1 MPQKKRCPNG
11 TRKNKKTGECDKREE
26 NDGKSKATQQTE
38 NTEMRP
44 TTYAMVDNAVSKRKK
59 CPNGTRRNKKTG
71 LCEDKDTKHKE
82 REARKVDK
90 ERIKDEKREAK
101 RKERETRKVKKQKL
115 TPTPEPS
122 LTPESSPTP
131 ESSLTPES
139 SPTPESIPTPESS
152 PTPEPIPTPESSPT
166 PELKLS
172 TSDTEFYR
180 KLNSYKKKIE
190 IETKMLEEQQQRN
203 IANLSINTKY
213 DFLYPHQD
221 DPFFNEKLMRKKEFY
236 DIMYTKEEKDV
247 EEFSEKMC
255 NQQLFE
261 LLPHQLFVRNFLSFN
276 TPYNSLLL
284 FHGLGTGKTCSAIT
298 VTEMM
303 RTYMNQL
310 GINKHIII
318 VASPNV
324 QTNFRMQLFNENK
337 LELINGLWNLDACTG
352 NKFLKE
358 INPINMRGLS
368 KEQVIKLIKRIIKQN
383 YYFMGAEQFANYIN
397 KITSRYED
405 KKSKIKHLQDVFSDR
420 MIVIDEVHNIRNIS
434 DKPTKKISTELLY
447 LVSNVDNLKLLLLTA
462 TPMFNTS
469 DEIIW
474 LLNLMNANDRR
485 PLLKITDV
493 FDSNGELKVNTETGE
508 NIGEQLLIQKSR
520 SYVSYLR
527 GENPYTFPF
536 KITPSMFMSE
546 NTLSDYIKPI
556 VQLNGKE
563 IVKHLK
569 FPDVCIT
576 NISEYQHK
584 LYSKVTQSIKR
595 IIPDMNTGL
604 GYQHLSL
611 PIQGLTITY
620 PSEDFDKSLING
632 TEFDYKKMV
641 GKVGLHRVMKYKKST
656 KRQFEYKQ
664 SVREMYGRIFH
675 TDVLSKYSA
684 KFSFICNKILNSEG
698 IVLVYSQ
705 YIDGGCLPFA
715 LALEELGFSRYGNDN
730 LFRVKP
736 TEQIDALTFKNTD
749 VKHKATYAMITGD
762 GLLSGSS
769 NNETEI
775 KALINKDNING
786 EKIKVVIISEA
797 GSEGIDLSYIRQ
809 VHIIDPWYNLGRI
822 EQIVGRAVRNCSHKL
837 LPFEKRNV
845 EIYLHA
851 TQLIDKEEEAVDM
864 YMYRLAEYKAIKIGK
879 ITRILKEN
887 AIDCIVNKNIALLNQ
902 EKLITLSSNN
912 IKINHTIGDKP
923 FTYVCDYMDNCKYEC
938 NFNKS
943 LIKDISYE
951 TYDDTYIT
959 LNVDIIINKIK
970 ELFKEGYCYKKDDIV
985 KRLTHI
991 KSYPRIQINSALSRL
1006 VNDNSEFI
1014 FDYYNNRGRVIN
1026 IGKYYLFNPIQ
1037 ITSKHIPSHE
1047 RNITRKTTSKKR
1059 IRIKL
1064 DENRTQKKIEI
1075 SKMLKKCNRELE
1087 KTYKSHI
1094 DVTSM
1099 EKEIDWYK
1107 VAGTFYE
1114 KNTKNNIID
1123 IDRKTYNI
1131 FVVKHMFA
1139 IMEYDTKII
1148 LLNYIFNN
1156 TPESDFEKILHTIVT
1171 NEMLILSK
1179 YIIIGNYKTDT
1190 NDYYT
1195 LQKDGNSNIYLVESK
1210 DTERREIGKD
1220 IIPKNRKMSS
1230 MLNTTIGFM
1239 GNFRKKSIVFKI
1251 KNTTKKETG
1260 FKPEQKGRAKL
1271 RKMLNDI
1278 LKITNTNYVYNN
1290 ATTKYISNS
1299 RELVIDLEILY
1310 RYYDYKNINEKH
1322 WFLSYEEILINKYFQ
1337 SK

>member
-1 MPQKKRCPNG
+1 MPPKKRCPKG
-11 TRKNKKTGECDKREE
+11 TRKNKKTGECEPKKISTPQDVTPPV
-26 NDGKSKATQQTE
+26 ATPQVTTPQDVTPQE
-38 NTEMRP
+38 IDNTQS
-44 TTYAMVDNAVSKRKK
+44 NA
-59 CPNGTRRNKKTG
+59 
-71 LCEDKDTKHKE
+71 
-82 REARKVDK
+82 
-90 ERIKDEKREAK
+90 
-101 RKERETRKVKKQKL
+101 
-115 TPTPEPS
+115 
-122 LTPESSPTP
+122 
-131 ESSLTPES
+131 
-139 SPTPESIPTPESS
+139 
-152 PTPEPIPTPESSPT
+152 
-166 PELKLS
+166 
-172 TSDTEFYR
+172 EFYR
-180 KLNSYKKKIE
+180 KLNNYKEKLE
-190 IETKMLEEQQQRN
+190 IETKLLEEEQERN

-236 DIMYTKEEKDV
+236 DIMYKKEEHDV
-247 EEFSEKMC
+247 EEYSEKMC
-255 NQQLFE
+255 NQQIFE

-383 YYFMGAEQFANYIN
+383 YYFMGPEQFANYIN
-397 KITSRYED
+397 KITSKYDDE
-405 KKSKIKHLQDVFSDR
+405 KSKIKHLQDVFSDR

-434 DKPTKKISTELLY
+434 DKPTKKISSELLY

-485 PLLKITDV
+485 PLLKINDI
-493 FDSNGELKVNTETGE
+493 FDNNNELKVDAETGE
-508 NIGEQLLIQKSR
+508 NIGEKLLIQKSR

-527 GENPYTFPF
+527 GENPYTFPL
-536 KITPSMFMSE
+536 KITPSMFMSK
-546 NTLSDYIKPI
+546 NTLNQYVKPR

-563 IVKHLK
+563 IVKHLQ

-584 LYSKVTQSIKR
+584 LYSKVTQSIKD
-595 IIPDMNTGL
+595 IIPDMKTGL

-611 PIQGLTITY
+611 PIQALTITY
-620 PSEDFDKSLING
+620 PSEEFDKSL
-632 TEFDYKKMV
+632 TDESEFDYKKMV
-641 GKVGLHRVMKYKKST
+641 GKVGLHSIMKFKKST

-664 SVREMYGRIFH
+664 SVQEKYGRIFH
-675 TDVLSKYSA
+675 PDVLSNYSA
-684 KFSFICNKILNSEG
+684 KFSFICNKIINSEG

-736 TEQIDALTFKNTD
+736 TKQIDALTFKNTD

-851 TQLIDKEEEAVDM
+851 TQLIDEEEEAVDM

-902 EKLITLSSNN
+902 EKRIILSSND
-912 IKINHTIGDKP
+912 IKINYKIGDKP
-923 FTYVCDYMDNCKYEC
+923 FTYVCDYMDNCQYEC

-943 LIKDISYE
+943 MIKDISYE

-970 ELFKEGYCYKKDDIV
+970 DLFKEGYCYKKNDII

-991 KSYPRIQINSALSRL
+991 KSYPTIQINSALSRL
-1006 VNDNSEFI
+1006 VNDNSEFT
-1014 FDYYNNRGRVIN
+1014 FDYYNNRGRIIN

-1037 ITSKHIPSHE
+1037 ITSKHIPSYE
-1047 RNITRKTTSKKR
+1047 RNITRKITSKKQ

-1075 SKMLKKCNRELE
+1075 SKILKKCNRELE
-1087 KTYKSHI
+1087 KTYRSHI
-1094 DVTSM
+1094 DETSM

-1114 KNTKNNIID
+1114 KNKRDKIID
-1123 IDRKTYNI
+1123 IDRNTYDI
-1131 FVVKHMFA
+1131 FVVKHIFA
-1139 IMEYDTKII
+1139 IMEYNIKIM
-1148 LLNYIFNN
+1148 LLNYLFNN
-1156 TPESDFEKILHTIVT
+1156 EPETDFEKILLTIVT
-1171 NEMLILSK
+1171 KEMLILSK
-1179 YIIIGNYKTDT
+1179 YIIIGNYKTET
-1190 NDYYT
+1190 IDYYT
-1195 LQKDGNSNIYLVESK
+1195 LEKDSNSNISLIESS
-1210 DTERREIGKD
+1210 DTERREISRH
-1220 IIPKNRKMSS
+1220 IIPINKKISL

-1251 KNTTKKETG
+1251 KNTDKQEVG
-1260 FKPEQKGRAKL
+1260 FKPEQKGRSKM
-1271 RKMLNDI
+1271 REMLNDI
-1278 LKITNTNYVYNN
+1278 LKITNSNYVYND

-1299 RELVIDLEILY
+1299 RELIIDLEILY
-1310 RYYDYKNINEKH
+1310 RYYEHKNINEKH